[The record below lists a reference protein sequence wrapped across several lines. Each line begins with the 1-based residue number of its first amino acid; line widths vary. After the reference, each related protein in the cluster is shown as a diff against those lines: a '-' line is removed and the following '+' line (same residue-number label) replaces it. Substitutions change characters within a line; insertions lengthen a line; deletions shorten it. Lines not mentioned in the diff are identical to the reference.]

1 MPFITGTNIPM
12 PNMKYMEEK
21 ISIPPYLI
29 YMSMDMLT
37 SNMIR
42 QSGILKPNIPHP
54 IQRIIPNHANG
65 LFILK
70 YLIYFDLFQFGGYR
84 RSMLTD
90 VVYTEFIPYEPIECV
105 RTIDSEKYNQYI
117 VEDFCNYIHT
127 NNLYHLLKTKEE
139 LYTP

>member
-1 MPFITGTNIPM
+1 M

-54 IQRIIPNHANG
+54 IQRIIPNRANG

-70 YLIYFDLFQFGGYR
+70 YLIVLPSISICSSLEDIYEACL
-84 RSMLTD
+84 LTW
-90 VVYTEFIPYEPIECV
+90 YIQNSYLMNRLNACGQLIQKN
-105 RTIDSEKYNQYI
+105 TISI
-117 VEDFCNYIHT
+117 
-127 NNLYHLLKTKEE
+127 
-139 LYTP
+139 